1 MRRRAKN
8 QAEDAAMKL
17 VDQGTIEPQA
27 WPMIARLVSEVIEQ
41 DRDSIPRDE
50 EDTLP

>member
-1 MRRRAKN
+1 MRRMAKD

-17 VDQGTIEPQA
+17 VDQGTIDPQA
-27 WPMIARLVSEVIEQ
+27 LPMIARLVSDVIEP
-41 DRDSIPRDE
+41 DRDSVPRDE